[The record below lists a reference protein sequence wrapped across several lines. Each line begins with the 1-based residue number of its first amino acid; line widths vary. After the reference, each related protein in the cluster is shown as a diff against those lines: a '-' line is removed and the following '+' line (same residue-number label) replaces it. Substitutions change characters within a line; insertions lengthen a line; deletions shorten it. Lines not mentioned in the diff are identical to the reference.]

1 MRMSLD
7 RRKGRLPQL
16 FLRNHISG
24 TQTFGSLG
32 KGLAGIVIDTAFS
45 FLVSAGAIIK
55 ALHRTAAAAAVHH
68 ATQKILM
75 ESQSLIFLGPLF
87 KQVRPVLQKILDRIK
102 GLPAHDRFMGVLY
115 DIPIAFRPWPRAAE
129 IGAAPFPLYHIS
141 SIDTVPDQSFDR
153 GPVPRTTVLISL
165 ML

>member
-1 MRMSLD
+1 M
-7 RRKGRLPQL
+7 
-16 FLRNHISG
+16 
-24 TQTFGSLG
+24 
-32 KGLAGIVIDTAFS
+32 AFS

-55 ALHRTAAAAAVHH
+55 ALHRTAAATAVHH

-115 DIPIAFRPWPRAAE
+115 DIPIAFRAAE
-129 IGAAPFPLYHIS
+129 IRAAPFPLYHIS

>member
-1 MRMSLD
+1 M
-7 RRKGRLPQL
+7 
-16 FLRNHISG
+16 
-24 TQTFGSLG
+24 
-32 KGLAGIVIDTAFS
+32 AFS

-55 ALHRTAAAAAVHH
+55 ALHRTAAATAVHH

-129 IGAAPFPLYHIS
+129 IRAAPFPLYHIS